1 MMDIERNIA
10 GNLFSLKC
18 EECLSNQADALFE
31 IISNIEINKLKDGL
45 KIQVGWNIFT
55 IVEYEEKFSI
65 VAPDYKKNPFIDNT
79 EDLSLALLIQ
89 LEQGVFLH
97 KLNLDGEMIS
107 FQDKIVCAK
116 GALLLDDIY
125 LERSVEYEKGD
136 SGWYVGP
143 VDNAISV
150 NEFEAYYVYQLLGV
164 RPSIVKSLVLPNGY
178 MTVWHKEELKAVLDE
193 KDKDILI

>member
-31 IISNIEINKLKDGL
+31 IISNIEINKLKDGF

-116 GALLLDDIY
+116 GALLLDDY
-125 LERSVEYEKGD
+125 LFRKK
-136 SGWYVGP
+136 
-143 VDNAISV
+143 
-150 NEFEAYYVYQLLGV
+150 
-164 RPSIVKSLVLPNGY
+164 RR
-178 MTVWHKEELKAVLDE
+178 T
-193 KDKDILI
+193 